1 MIVGLYTS
9 ASGMLAEASRHEA
22 IANNL
27 ANASTTGFKQDTA
40 VLRQQPTQVIHRM
53 SDQMANFEAFTS
65 DLAPAVGSRGMGTVV
80 ESIAPNFRQGQLM
93 ETGSRYDLALSGEG
107 FFIVQTARGRRYTR
121 AGNFTMDGKGRLVT
135 MSGDPVLSSTGAEI
149 VAGDRKLEINKNGII
164 FLDGQEAGRLGT
176 VVPEG
181 QDSLVKEGESLYAPM
196 AGARFKASEGMVFQG
211 TLERSN
217 VNPVL
222 GMAEMLE
229 ALRAYEMNQRA
240 IIAQDETLGKLISE
254 VGRFG

>member
-1 MIVGLYTS
+1 MITGLYTS
-9 ASGMLAEASRHEA
+9 ASGMLAQASRHEA

-27 ANASTTGFKQDTA
+27 ANASTTGFKQDTT
-40 VLRQQPTQVIHRM
+40 VLRSEPTQLMHRM
-53 SDQMANFEAFTS
+53 SDQMAHFEAFTS
-65 DLAPAVGSRGMGTVV
+65 DLAPAVGGRGTGAVV
-80 ESIAPNFRQGQLM
+80 ESITPNMRQGQLM

-107 FFIVQTARGRRYTR
+107 FFIVQTARGRRYCR
-121 AGNFTMDGKGRLVT
+121 AGNFTLDGKGRLVT
-135 MSGDPVLSSTGAEI
+135 MAGDAVLSSTGAEI
-149 VAGDRKLEINKNGII
+149 VVGDRKLEINKNGII
-164 FLDGQEAGRLGT
+164 FLDGQEAGRVGT

-181 QDSLVKEGESLYAPM
+181 QDSLFKEGESLYAPV
-196 AGARFKASEGMVFQG
+196 AGARFRASEGMIFQG